1 MMGTFLLLM
10 AEASAVGSDLAEEAG
25 HGGFSLNTDIFDT
38 NLINLAIIITVLLV
52 FGRKVLGNTLKTRR
66 DTIETAIKNAEQRA
80 ASAAQQLKEAQ
91 QKLEQATAE
100 AERIKQAAQENA
112 QAARE
117 AILAQAAVDI
127 ERLQA
132 AGAADLNA
140 DLDKAIAKLRQSV
153 VAQALQKVESELKSG
168 IADDAQQI
176 LIERSIAQLGGGV

>member
-1 MMGTFLLLM
+1 MGTFLLLM

-38 NLINLAIIITVLLV
+38 NLINLAIIITVLFV
-52 FGRKVLGNTLKTRR
+52 FGRKVLGKTLTTRR

-80 ASAAQQLKEAQ
+80 SQAAQQLKAAQ
-91 QKLEQATAE
+91 QNLAQAQAE
-100 AERIKQAAQENA
+100 AERIKKAAQENA
-112 QAARE
+112 QAASE
-117 AILAQAAVDI
+117 AILAQAAIDI

-140 DLDKAIAKLRQSV
+140 DLNKAIAQLQQRV
-153 VAQALQKVESELKSG
+153 VAQALQKVESELQSG

-176 LIERSIAQLGGGV
+176 LIERSIAQLGGEV